1 MLQTIGLSFLAG
13 VMGGNGIPHF
23 VKGITKEPYPNVL
36 GNGPIPN
43 VISGWAALVIAV
55 LLFRWSQADLHPL
68 AAFISTAMGV
78 LLIGLFHAGP
88 GAFGRRR
95 DS

>member
-1 MLQTIGLSFLAG
+1 M
-13 VMGGNGIPHF
+13 VGNGIPHF

-43 VISGWAALVIAV
+43 VITGWVALVMTA
-55 LLFRWSQADLHPL
+55 LLFHWSQADLHPL
-68 AAFISTAMGV
+68 AAFVSIAAGV
-78 LLIGLFHAGP
+78 FLIGLFHAGP
-88 GAFGRRR
+88 GAFGRKS

>member
-1 MLQTIGLSFLAG
+1 MWQTIGLSFLAG

-43 VISGWAALVIAV
+43 VISGWAALVITA
-55 LLFRWSQADLHPL
+55 LLFHWSRADLHPF
-68 AAFISTAMGV
+68 AAFASAATGV

-88 GAFGRRR
+88 GAFGKKG